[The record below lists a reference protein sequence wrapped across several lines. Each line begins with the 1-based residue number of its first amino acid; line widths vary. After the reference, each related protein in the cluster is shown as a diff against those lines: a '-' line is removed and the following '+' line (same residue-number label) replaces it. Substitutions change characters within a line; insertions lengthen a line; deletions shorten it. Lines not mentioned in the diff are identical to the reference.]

1 MYYIARQTYI
11 QSNNQLAYNINL
23 KKYHL
28 YVINKNKEI
37 ANKKFGPYSNQYFET
52 SKKGNILGCISCD
65 TVCW

>member
-1 MYYIARQTYI
+1 MYYIAHQTYV

-37 ANKKFGPYSNQYFET
+37 ANKKFGPYSNEYFQT
-52 SKKGNILGCISCD
+52 SYDRFFRPNISL
-65 TVCW
+65 VPN

>member
-37 ANKKFGPYSNQYFET
+37 ANKKFGPYSNEYFQT
-52 SKKGNILGCISCD
+52 SYDRMHQPTISL
-65 TVCW
+65 VPN